1 MYYQYYRKN
10 NSWKEKNNALKYL
23 SFIHKPELRF
33 HYRFLSVQ
41 NQTKKWSFEN
51 LPPFDLVYA
60 FLSRSFRFFSHFWP
74 VVWHLWRF
82 ISALITPTC
91 NSAAKHQFYKECEIT
106 CTGWYERATSQCV
119 TKLKG
124 KNTCDRF
131 VFISN
136 RSDAGKPFQTAPA
149 HQLCILEGWYVFN
162 RAPLWPLEICLF
174 LAFAHNIDHRVT
186 KTMGPHTFKKF
197 TLCKHSLSL
206 AQYTMRDKEEG
217 NKRRSFKI
225 KFSVFALSFGVFYRL
240 LRSRWKP
247 IQSYQCFEF

>member
-1 MYYQYYRKN
+1 MVIRKLT
-10 NSWKEKNNALKYL
+10 SVW
-23 SFIHKPELRF
+23 SCLRF
-33 HYRFLSVQ
+33 FVAIFLS
-41 NQTKKWSFEN
+41 
-51 LPPFDLVYA
+51 
-60 FLSRSFRFFSHFWP
+60 FFSHFWP

-124 KNTCDRF
+124 KNTCGRF

-162 RAPLWPLEICLF
+162 RAPLQPLEICLF
-174 LAFAHNIDHRVT
+174 LALAQTIDHRVT
-186 KTMGPHTFKKF
+186 KTIAPHTFKKF
-197 TLCKHSLSL
+197 TRCAVPIIWHI
-206 AQYTMRDKEEG
+206 
-217 NKRRSFKI
+217 NFVP
-225 KFSVFALSFGVFYRL
+225 SVFSGYFLQLFVFLYF
-240 LRSRWKP
+240 SSNT
-247 IQSYQCFEF
+247 QTD

>member
-1 MYYQYYRKN
+1 MITQKEFQNNFVNNFQTLYYQYYRKK
-10 NSWKEKNNALKYL
+10 NSWKEKKNALKYL

-41 NQTKKWSFEN
+41 RQTKNGHSKTY
-51 LPPFDLVYA
+51 LRVILLTL
-60 FLSRSFRFFSHFWP
+60 FLSRSFQFSSHFWP

-91 NSAAKHQFYKECEIT
+91 NSAAKHQLYIEFEIT

-124 KNTCDRF
+124 KNTCGRF

-136 RSDAGKPFQTAPA
+136 RSDARKPFQTAPA

-162 RAPLWPLEICLF
+162 RAPLQPLEIWLS
-174 LAFAHNIDHRVT
+174 LAFADNIDHRVT
-186 KTMGPHTFKKF
+186 KTIAPHTFKKF
-197 TLCKHSLSL
+197 TRCASTVCLWH
-206 AQYTMRDKEEG
+206 
-217 NKRRSFKI
+217 NI
-225 KFSVFALSFGVFYRL
+225 
-240 LRSRWKP
+240 
-247 IQSYQCFEF
+247 

>member
-1 MYYQYYRKN
+1 MCY
-10 NSWKEKNNALKYL
+10 SALLLKCQRTSKPFPHLLPFAL
-23 SFIHKPELRF
+23 SSCSLQISF
-33 HYRFLSVQ
+33 STAS
-41 NQTKKWSFEN
+41 NKKWSFEN
-51 LPPFDLVYA
+51 LHPCDLVYA

-91 NSAAKHQFYKECEIT
+91 NSAAKHQLYIEFEIT

-124 KNTCDRF
+124 KNTCGRF

-162 RAPLWPLEICLF
+162 RAPLQPLEIWLF

-186 KTMGPHTFKKF
+186 KTIAPHTFKKF
-197 TLCKHSLSL
+197 TRCASTVCLWH
-206 AQYTMRDKEEG
+206 
-217 NKRRSFKI
+217 NI
-225 KFSVFALSFGVFYRL
+225 
-240 LRSRWKP
+240 
-247 IQSYQCFEF
+247 